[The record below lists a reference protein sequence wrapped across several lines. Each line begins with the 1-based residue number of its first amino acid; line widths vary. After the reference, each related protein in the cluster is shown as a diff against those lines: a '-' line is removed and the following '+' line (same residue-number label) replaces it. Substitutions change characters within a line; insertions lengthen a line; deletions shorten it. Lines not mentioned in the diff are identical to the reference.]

1 MGYSPLE
8 VGTHGYTLVGD
19 GYIKG
24 HLNKDKAVAFA
35 AGKDLGQLGKEME
48 ESRKQGVKYQ
58 EFVQKALQPVEFKE
72 LDEQLS
78 NKYIR
83 LVAADTP
90 VEDMQYG
97 YAKSQKAFTEALDK
111 DRNWGKISESY
122 FKGRNQHKW
131 DGISKR

>member
-1 MGYSPLE
+1 ME
-8 VGTHGYTLVGD
+8 
-19 GYIKG
+19 YIKAVS
-24 HLNKDKAVAFA
+24 LNKDKAVAFA

-83 LVAADTP
+83 SVAADTP

-97 YAKSQKAFTEALDK
+97 YAKSQRGANPKSGT
-111 DRNWGKISESY
+111 GT
-122 FKGRNQHKW
+122 
-131 DGISKR
+131 SKR